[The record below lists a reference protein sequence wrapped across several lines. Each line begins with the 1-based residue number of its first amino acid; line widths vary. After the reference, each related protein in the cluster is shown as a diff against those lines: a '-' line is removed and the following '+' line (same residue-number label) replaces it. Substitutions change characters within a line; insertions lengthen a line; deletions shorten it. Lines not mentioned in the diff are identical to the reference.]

1 MHAMNIISAD
11 NLACPIDK
19 LALTKRAGSY
29 QCSNGHSFDI
39 AKQGYINL
47 LPVQHKRS
55 KDPGDSKAMVQARAR
70 FLDNGF
76 YKSVADDL
84 SSLVLKYIS
93 EIKTSCI
100 LDAGCG
106 EGYYLSQLINATK
119 ELDND
124 NDIAFAGIDI
134 SKPAIIAAS
143 KRNKQASWI
152 VGTNSQPPFLKQS
165 IDLIFCVFGFH
176 SFSGFSNVLKPG
188 GKVIL
193 VEPGA
198 NHLQELRAIIY
209 AETATEKTVSPP
221 IASNDYSVIETHTLQ
236 FQVNLESNELILDL
250 LSMTP
255 HLFRASHQG
264 KANIE
269 TMDSL
274 KLTAD
279 MIFRVFE
286 YQPSASPNSL

>member
-1 MHAMNIISAD
+1 MNIISAN

-19 LALTKRAGSY
+19 LALTKRAGCY
-29 QCSNGHSFDI
+29 QCDNGHSFDI
-39 AKQGYINL
+39 AKQGYVNL
-47 LPVQHKRS
+47 LPVQYKRS
-55 KDPGDSKAMVQARAR
+55 KDPGDSKAMVQARTR
-70 FLDNGF
+70 FLDAGF
-76 YKSVADDL
+76 YQAVADDL
-84 SSLVLKYIS
+84 SSLI
-93 EIKTSCI
+93 IKNIPAIKSSCI

-106 EGYYLSQLINATK
+106 EGYYLNQVINATQK
-119 ELDND
+119 LNNE

-134 SKPAIIAAS
+134 SKHAIIAAS

-165 IDLIFCVFGFH
+165 IDLVFCIFGFH
-176 SFSGFSNVLKPG
+176 SFSGFMDILKPG

-193 VEPGA
+193 VEPSA
-198 NHLQELRAIIY
+198 NHLQELKAIIY
-209 AETATEKTVSPP
+209 AEPAMDKSKKPPATT
-221 IASNDYSVIETHTLQ
+221 NNYSLIESHTLQ
-236 FQVNLESNELILDL
+236 FQINLETNMQILDL

-274 KLTAD
+274 TLTAD

-286 YQPSASPNSL
+286 YQP